1 MTTTA
6 ACSEC
11 TLSGSGSGLYVG
23 IELSE
28 KKWKL
33 AFGASPGDNPRF
45 RDVTA
50 WDLKQMEEEA
60 KRARERFKLAAE
72 TPVYSCYEAGR
83 DGFSVHRALEEKL
96 GWHNVV
102 IDASGIEV
110 TRKQRRAKSN
120 KLDAGKLVNQLARYQ
135 RGEKKALRVVC
146 VPSVAEE
153 DRRRWHRELKVLK
166 NARSE
171 VSARVRSLLKL
182 EGISWKGPI
191 GGLGRILGELQNW
204 KGERLPEVLREV
216 LKVEVERWEELTARI
231 EKLDRERREWMKRYH
246 NPIWQMMVY
255 FMKYKG
261 IGIETAW
268 YLTLEVFGWR
278 KFANRRQL
286 GSLIGLSPTPYDT
299 GEVHREQGISKASNS
314 QLRAVLIEMAWSW
327 VRYQPNSELTKWW
340 ERRFSQGGKRARK
353 IGIVALARKLVIA
366 LWKFV
371 KYGEIPEGAEFKSV
385 TI

>member
-1 MTTTA
+1 
-6 ACSEC
+6 
-11 TLSGSGSGLYVG
+11 LYVG